1 MDSYSRVQLF
11 ETLEEAKE
19 YLTEVFSKMNITEK
33 LYIGL
38 LDEILK
44 WDLQIP
50 NLTLDLKNAIIK
62 NHNDGILKYIKSYE
76 DNIERYEKQLR
87 DELCE

>member
-1 MDSYSRVQLF
+1 MRLN
-11 ETLEEAKE
+11 KKH
-19 YLTEVFSKMNITEK
+19 LTGVFSKMNITEK
-33 LYIGL
+33 LYIGI

-62 NHNDGILKYIKSYE
+62 NHNKGILKYIKSYE
-76 DNIERYEKQLR
+76 DNIEKYEKQLK

>member
-1 MDSYSRVQLF
+1 MRLN
-11 ETLEEAKE
+11 KKH
-19 YLTEVFSKMNITEK
+19 LTGVFSKMNITEK
-33 LYIGL
+33 LYIGI

-62 NHNDGILKYIKSYE
+62 NCNDGILQGIKSYK